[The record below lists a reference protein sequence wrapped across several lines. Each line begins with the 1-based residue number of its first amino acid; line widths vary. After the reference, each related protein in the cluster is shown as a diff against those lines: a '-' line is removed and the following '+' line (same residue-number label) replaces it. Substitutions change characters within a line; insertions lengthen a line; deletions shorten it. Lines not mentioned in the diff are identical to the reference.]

1 MLTSGSPR
9 SQKVY
14 TRDIASKKQEIASTK
29 RTTGMCSS
37 TVGSAP
43 LAISEEAT
51 VMEACQ
57 LMASKRVD
65 ALLVVNHPIKMG
77 LTGIFTDKDLTYRL
91 VAEGFDP
98 RSTTLSQV
106 MTPHPVTFSH
116 SKPISE
122 GLQIMVEKHFRHL
135 PVVDDVTGAIVGLLD
150 ITQCMKDALETME
163 KADKMARTLSTALE
177 ITSDSPQ
184 DANTLDPILLQASQ
198 LAGLLRDKF
207 VAPTLSTMFAFNQKP
222 PPILSLKNTV
232 LEAAKLMKLSKET
245 AILLIDES
253 KNNALVGIIT
263 SKDIVIRVIAAC
275 LDPSTTPLVRVMTPH
290 PDTVNLET
298 TVLQALKK
306 MHAGHYLHLPVIDD
320 DMAPFGLVDVLQL
333 TLTILEQIH
342 SMEQKESINPF
353 QQIWSNPFF
362 ADSPTISGM
371 NQTSIRIMA
380 PPSPILSN
388 RHQNASQDDD
398 DRFSSVSNDKL
409 SNATSITTNKYMAKV
424 KGPNGAVLISFKEG
438 KVSYEQL
445 VDDLR
450 SKFSIP
456 SIVSLRICYRDDE
469 DDLVLISSTSDLET
483 AFEQYYGKVASTPSG
498 SISHRLTLIAFAG
511 GVSLEEWSVG
521 KHLNIKTDV
530 DTNRSIPSPDM
541 SSITVSNINENRKRM
556 HESNLWEK
564 MIKHASEL
572 SKKDWSILA
581 FVTAIGVYGI
591 MKLRQ

>member
-1 MLTSGSPR
+1 MMTLGSPHP
-9 SQKVY
+9 QKVY
-14 TRDIASKKQEIASTK
+14 TRDIAIKKPEVSSAK
-29 RTTGMCSS
+29 RTTGLCNS
-37 TVGSAP
+37 VIGSAP

-77 LTGIFTDKDLTYRL
+77 LTGIFTDKDLTYRV
-91 VAEGFDP
+91 VAEGLDP

-106 MTPHPVTFSH
+106 MTPHPVTFPH

-122 GLQIMVEKHFRHL
+122 GLQIMIEKHFRHL
-135 PVVDDVTGAIVGLLD
+135 PVVDDITGAIVGLLD
-150 ITQCMKDALETME
+150 ITQCMKEALETME
-163 KADKMARTLSTALE
+163 KADKMARTLSTALD

-184 DANTLDPILLQASQ
+184 DLNTLDPILLQASQ

-207 VAPTLSTMFAFNQKP
+207 VAPTLSTIFAFNQKP
-222 PPILSLKNTV
+222 PPILSLKNTI

-253 KNNALVGIIT
+253 KNDSLVGIIT

-275 LDPSTTPLVRVMTPH
+275 LDPSTISLVRVMTPH

-306 MHAGHYLHLPVIDD
+306 MHAGHYLHLPVLDGN
-320 DMAPFGLVDVLQL
+320 MSPFGLVDVLQL

-342 SMEQKESINPF
+342 SMEQKESVNPF

-362 ADSPTISGM
+362 ADSPTISSM
-371 NQTSIRIMA
+371 NQASIRVVA
-380 PPSPILSN
+380 PPSPSSN
-388 RHQNASQDDD
+388 RHQNASQDED

-409 SNATSITTNKYMAKV
+409 SNVTSIAANKYMAKV
-424 KGPNGAVLISFKEG
+424 KGPHGAVLISFREG
-438 KVSYEQL
+438 QLSYEQL

-450 SKFSIP
+450 IKFSIP
-456 SIVSLRICYRDDE
+456 IIVSLRICYRDDE

-483 AFEQYYGKVASTPSG
+483 AFEQYHGKIASTPSG
-498 SISHRLTLIAFAG
+498 TISHRLTLTAFAG

-521 KHLNIKTDV
+521 KHLNVKTDV
-530 DTNRSIPSPDM
+530 EISSSIPSPAM
-541 SSITVSNINENRKRM
+541 SSIAVSNINENRKIV
-556 HESNLWEK
+556 HESTLWER
-564 MIKHASEL
+564 MRKHIQEL
-572 SKKDWSILA
+572 SGRDWSVLA
-581 FVTAIGVYGI
+581 CVAAIGIYGI
-591 MKLRQ
+591 MKQRQ